1 MKGLFTILFALVAL
15 VTAATNDTNSTS
27 ELSGGAIA
35 GIVIGS
41 LAGVAAI
48 GALVWYLFFM
58 NGAMYAGAS
67 GPAGAVTTGG
77 QAGGSNHIPMVAL
90 RVARDDDEL

>member
-1 MKGLFTILFALVAL
+1 MKGFFTILFGLLAL

-48 GALVWYLFFM
+48 GALVWYFFFM
-58 NGAMYAGAS
+58 DGAMYAGAS
-67 GPAGAVTTGG
+67 GPAGAATTGG

-90 RVARDDDEL
+90 RVSGNDEEL